1 MEVLELGAP
10 WGPQGLPSSTGKHEE
25 NRPFR
30 PPNAD
35 ILEIPPPIGR
45 SGGIFT
51 RRPQGGSRAQN
62 RLRSRGNG
70 PKPEE
75 RLPGPPPG
83 PPMRASVEPFARRPH
98 GGCRV
103 RMHFPCGSGLLGLG
117 YPGFYHADRTPSPRG
132 SPKDPG
138 EATSAA
144 PRTSPKRGVENI
156 VKTAVPGNSRL
167 GSPGICGVAENRAG
181 KGTVNHGTLGPRGAV
196 SVSEYGLSRVPDA
209 KLGQKARKNTHGV
222 AFAHAVLALSI
233 DSPE

>member
-1 MEVLELGAP
+1 MDPRTRARPIRTPQEPLGRNFP
-10 WGPQGLPSSTGKHEE
+10 
-25 NRPFR
+25 
-30 PPNAD
+30 
-35 ILEIPPPIGR
+35 
-45 SGGIFT
+45 

-103 RMHFPCGSGLLGLG
+103 RMHFPRGSGLLGLG
-117 YPGFYHADRTPSPRG
+117 YPGFYRADRTPSPRG
-132 SPKDPG
+132 SPKDPR
-138 EATSAA
+138 EATSA
-144 PRTSPKRGVENI
+144 TLHLSPKRGLENI
-156 VKTAVPGNSRL
+156 GKTGVPRNSRI

-181 KGTVNHGTLGPRGAV
+181 KGTVNTGTSEPRGAV
-196 SVSEYGLSRVPDA
+196 SASEYGVSRFPEA
-209 KLGQKARKNTHGV
+209 KLGQKARTASHNTALG
-222 AFAHAVLALSI
+222 HAVLALSI